1 MRSRSL
7 IHLAALGVVTLLA
20 IALLASTSVNRNT
33 AARDDLE
40 RMRDRTLTA
49 LDGLTDAEVSQS
61 QVSLLYVSLL
71 AEATVEPATLNAVL
85 DQANGLGV
93 ATNEAWAR
101 FSRASLGLPGED
113 ELRAE
118 FETGLAAGTAS
129 GTELGAVVF
138 GSAAQGD
145 VSAASLQTRLDA
157 VRITADGS
165 RSLVDTLDQ
174 LIDLYQGELDS
185 AVAGRASSASAAVT
199 ETTRTTA
206 AVVAVLLVAWLLVIR
221 SSRRRDRDIATEHN
235 QREVE
240 ARRNELESRLQRGLA
255 MAPDEGACLGVVELA
270 LREVSL
276 DSTEVLVADS
286 SRAHFHQVVS
296 PVGEA
301 SLGCGV
307 STPNQCPATR
317 TGQTQTF
324 AWSETI
330 DACPFLRAHPKGPCS
345 AVCAPINIAGVAVGV
360 MSATGARGQLADADV
375 AANLELVAR
384 KTGERLGALRTFS
397 KSEIQ
402 ARTDALTGLL
412 NRRSVES
419 EAGGIVEQ
427 GGRYAVA
434 FADLDHFKQL
444 NDVYGHDT
452 GDRALRLFARVL
464 RDSLRPQDVPARWG
478 GEEFVIVLPGCA
490 SSDAVRVVDRVR
502 QRLADT
508 LEGGSTPAFTVSFGV
523 ASDDSG
529 LPFAD
534 LVSMADAALLSAKAQ
549 GRDCTVVGGTAGSDT
564 PPAAPEAAPA
574 IAVVRDV
581 PATPEVA

>member
-1 MRSRSL
+1 MAL
-7 IHLAALGVVTLLA
+7 LAITLLA
-20 IALLASTSVNRNT
+20 GMSINRNT
-33 AARDDLE
+33 DTRADLE
-40 RMRDRTLTA
+40 RLRDRTLTA

-71 AEATVEPATLNAVL
+71 AEATSDPAMLNAAV

-118 FETGLAAGTAS
+118 VETGLAAGTAS

-138 GSAAQGD
+138 GAAAQGD
-145 VSAASLQTRLDA
+145 VSAPALQTRLDA
-157 VRITADGS
+157 VRVTADGS

-174 LIDLYQGELDS
+174 LIDLYQSELDS
-185 AVAGRASSASAAVT
+185 VVASRATSASAAVT

-206 AVVAVLLVAWLLVIR
+206 AIVAVLLIAWLLVMS
-221 SSRRRDRDIATEHN
+221 SSRRRDRAIAIEHDR
-235 QREVE
+235 REIE

-255 MAPDEGACLGVVELA
+255 MAPDEAACLGVVELA
-270 LREVSL
+270 LREVAL

-301 SLGCGV
+301 SSGCGV
-307 STPNQCPATR
+307 STPNECPATR

-330 DACPFLRAHPKGPCS
+330 DACPFLRTHPQGPCS
-345 AVCAPINIAGVAVGV
+345 AVCAPISIAGVAVGV
-360 MSATGARGQLADADV
+360 MSATGARVQVEEADV

-397 KSEIQ
+397 KSETQ

-412 NRRSVES
+412 NRRSVEY
-419 EAGGIVEQ
+419 EARGVVEQ
-427 GGRYAVA
+427 GGPYAVA

-464 RDSLRPQDVPARWG
+464 RDSVRPEDVPARWG
-478 GEEFVIVLPGCA
+478 GEEFVIVLPGCS
-490 SSDAVRVVDRVR
+490 SSDAVRVMDRVR

-508 LEGGSTPAFTVSFGV
+508 LDGGSTPGFTVSVGV
-523 ASDDSG
+523 AADDSG

-534 LVSMADAALLSAKAQ
+534 LVSMADAALLTAKAQ
-549 GRDCTVVGGTAGSDT
+549 GRDRIVVGGTAGPDT
-564 PPAAPEAAPA
+564 PSAAPPSPVAVVRGVPAAPE
-574 IAVVRDV
+574 
-581 PATPEVA
+581 VA